1 LRLLLDSNVL
11 LWALSD
17 RKRLTAKVRRLIESD
32 EHELFVS
39 RASIWELSIKVA
51 KGRLEMPG
59 SSIQSLLDEIGK
71 MGMLILPIG
80 DAHILRTETLPH
92 HHGDPFDRMIVAQ
105 ALEEDCT
112 ILSSDAAL
120 AAYDVKVIWR

>member
-11 LWALSD
+11 LWAVSD
-17 RKRLTAKVRRLIESD
+17 RKRLTSRVRRLLDSE
-32 EHELFVS
+32 EHELCVS

-71 MGMLILPIG
+71 MGVRILPIG
-80 DAHILRTETLPH
+80 DAHIVRTETLPH

-105 ALEEDCT
+105 ALEEDCA
-112 ILSSDAAL
+112 ILSSDVAL
-120 AAYDVKVIWR
+120 AAYDAQVIWK

>member
-1 LRLLLDSNVL
+1 ML

-17 RKRLTAKVRRLIESD
+17 RKRLTAKVRRLLESD

-39 RASIWELSIKVA
+39 RASVWELSIKVA

-59 SSIQSLLDEIGK
+59 SSIRSLLDEVART
-71 MGMLILPIG
+71 GMLILPIS

-105 ALEEDCT
+105 ALVEGCV
-112 ILSSDAAL
+112 ILSSDVGL
-120 AAYDVKVIWR
+120 AAYDARVIWR

>member
-1 LRLLLDSNVL
+1 MRLLLDSNVL

-17 RKRLTAKVRRLIESD
+17 RKRLTAKVRRLLELD

-59 SSIQSLLDEIGK
+59 SSVRSLLDEIGK
-71 MGMLILPIG
+71 MGILILPIS
-80 DAHILRTETLPH
+80 DAHILRVETLPH

-112 ILSSDAAL
+112 ILSSDVAM
-120 AAYDVKVIWR
+120 AAYDARVIWK

>member
-1 LRLLLDSNVL
+1 MRLLLDSNVL

>member
-1 LRLLLDSNVL
+1 
-11 LWALSD
+11 
-17 RKRLTAKVRRLIESD
+17 VRRLIESD

-51 KGRLEMPG
+51 KGRLQMPG
-59 SSIQSLLDEIGK
+59 SSIQSLIDEIGK
-71 MGMLILPIG
+71 MGLMILPIG

-92 HHGDPFDRMIVAQ
+92 RHGDPFDRMIVAQ

-112 ILSSDAAL
+112 ILSSDDAMAG
-120 AAYDVKVIWR
+120 YDARVIWK

>member
-17 RKRLTAKVRRLIESD
+17 RKRLTAKVRRLLESD
-32 EHELFVS
+32 EQELFVS
-39 RASIWELSIKVA
+39 RASIWEISIKVA
-51 KGRLEMPG
+51 KGRLEIPG
-59 SSIQSLLDEIGK
+59 SSIRSLLEEIGR
-71 MGMLILPIG
+71 MGVLILPIS
-80 DAHILRTETLPH
+80 DAHILRTEELPH

-120 AAYDVKVIWR
+120 AAYDARVVWR

>member
-17 RKRLTAKVRRLIESD
+17 RKRLTAKVRRLLESE
-32 EHELFVS
+32 EHELLVS

-71 MGMLILPIG
+71 MGILVLPIS
-80 DAHILRTETLPH
+80 DTHILRTETLPH
-92 HHGDPFDRMIVAQ
+92 YHGDPFDRMIVAQ
-105 ALEEDCT
+105 ALEEDCM
-112 ILSSDAAL
+112 ILSSDTAL
-120 AAYDVKVIWR
+120 AAYDARVIWR

>member
-1 LRLLLDSNVL
+1 MRLLLDSNVL

-17 RKRLTAKVRRLIESD
+17 RKRLTVKVRRLIESD

-71 MGMLILPIG
+71 MGMLILPIS

-92 HHGDPFDRMIVAQ
+92 HHGDPFDRMIVGQ
-105 ALEEDCT
+105 ALEEGCA

-120 AAYDVKVIWR
+120 AAYDAKVIWR

>member
-17 RKRLTAKVRRLIESD
+17 RNRLTPRVRRLLEAN

-39 RASIWELSIKVA
+39 RASVWELSIKVA
-51 KGRLEMPG
+51 KGKLEMPG
-59 SSIQSLLDEIGK
+59 SSIRSLLAELGK
-71 MGMLILPIG
+71 MGILILPIG

-92 HHGDPFDRMIVAQ
+92 HHGDPFDRMLVAQ

-112 ILSSDAAL
+112 ILSSDATL
-120 AAYDVKVIWR
+120 AAYDAKVIWR

>member
-1 LRLLLDSNVL
+1 MRLLLDSNVL

-17 RKRLTAKVRRLIESD
+17 RKRLTTKVRRLLESD

-51 KGRLEMPG
+51 KVRFEMPG
-59 SSIQSLLDEIGK
+59 SSVRSLLDEIGK
-71 MGMLILPIG
+71 MGILILPIS
-80 DAHILRTETLPH
+80 DAHILRVETLPH

-105 ALEEDCT
+105 ALEEECT
-112 ILSSDAAL
+112 ILSSDVGL
-120 AAYDVKVIWR
+120 AAYDARVIWK

>member
-17 RKRLTAKVRRLIESD
+17 RKRLTAKVRRLLES
-32 EHELFVS
+32 EEQELLVS

-59 SSIQSLLDEIGK
+59 SSVQSLLDEIGK
-71 MGMLILPIG
+71 MGVLILPIR

-105 ALEEDCT
+105 ALEEGCT
-112 ILSSDAAL
+112 ILSSDTAL
-120 AAYDVKVIWR
+120 AAYDARVIWR

>member
-71 MGMLILPIG
+71 MGMLILPIV

-105 ALEEDCT
+105 ALEEGCT

-120 AAYDVKVIWR
+120 AAYDAKVIWR

>member
-17 RKRLTAKVRRLIESD
+17 RKRLTAKVRRLLESE

-39 RASIWELSIKVA
+39 RASIWELSIKVT

-71 MGMLILPIG
+71 MGILVLPIS
-80 DAHILRTETLPH
+80 DTHILRTETLPH
-92 HHGDPFDRMIVAQ
+92 DHGDPFDRMIVAQ
-105 ALEEDCT
+105 ALEEGCT
-112 ILSSDAAL
+112 ILSSDTAL
-120 AAYDVKVIWR
+120 AAYDARVIWR

>member
-1 LRLLLDSNVL
+1 MRLLLDSNVL

-17 RKRLTAKVRRLIESD
+17 RKRLTAKVRRLLELD

-59 SSIQSLLDEIGK
+59 SSVRSLLDEIGK
-71 MGMLILPIG
+71 MGILILPIS
-80 DAHILRTETLPH
+80 DAHILRVQTLPH

-105 ALEEDCT
+105 AKANGLA
-112 ILSSDAAL
+112 LLVSSDAEI
-120 AAYDVKVIWR
+120 AAHYPRTIW

>member
-17 RKRLTAKVRRLIESD
+17 RKRLTAKVRRLLELD

-59 SSIQSLLDEIGK
+59 SSVRSLLGI
-71 MGMLILPIG
+71 LILPIS
-80 DAHILRTETLPH
+80 DAHILRVQTLPH

-112 ILSSDAAL
+112 ILSSDVAM
-120 AAYDVKVIWR
+120 AAYDARVIWK